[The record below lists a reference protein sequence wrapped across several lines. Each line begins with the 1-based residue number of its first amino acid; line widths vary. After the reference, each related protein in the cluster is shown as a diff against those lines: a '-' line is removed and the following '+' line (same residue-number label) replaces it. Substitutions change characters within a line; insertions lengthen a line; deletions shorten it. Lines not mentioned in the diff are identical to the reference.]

1 MTQLSF
7 CSRNMLNPPQAR
19 GSVEFFLSIRRPSG
33 GQANQFENCWKIF
46 TSLPTDINL
55 FPDTIEETGLLKLR
69 DVTVIEVTA
78 RGSGLNRLGIDHV
91 HLDHALHHGLHCAF
105 RHKWLADECFRDVSE
120 ALPQ

>member
-1 MTQLSF
+1 MAATMTRLSL
-7 CSRNMLNPPQAR
+7 CRNMLNPPQAR

-69 DVTVIEVTA
+69 EVTVIEVSA
-78 RGSGLNRLGIDHV
+78 RGSGLNGLGIDHV
-91 HLDHALHHGLHCAF
+91 TLDNTFTHGLLCAF
-105 RHKWLADECFRDVSE
+105 RNE
-120 ALPQ
+120 